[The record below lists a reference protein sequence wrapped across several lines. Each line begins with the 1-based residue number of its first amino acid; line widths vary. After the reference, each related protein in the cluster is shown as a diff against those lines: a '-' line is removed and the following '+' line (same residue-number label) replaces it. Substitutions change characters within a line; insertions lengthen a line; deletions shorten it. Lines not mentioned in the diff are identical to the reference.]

1 MEEKV
6 KQIFEKEFKMEID
19 ESFNKFSTDRWDSF
33 THLNLMVA
41 LEKEFDVEFT
51 PSEMGSI
58 SSYLDVIKVLKE
70 KC

>member
-6 KQIFEKEFKMEID
+6 KEIFEKEFKVEID
-19 ESFNKFSTDRWDSF
+19 ENFDKFSTDKWDSF
-33 THLNLMVA
+33 AHLNLMVA
-41 LEKEFDVEFT
+41 LEKEFNVEFT
-51 PSEMGSI
+51 PNEMGSI

>member
-6 KQIFEKEFKMEID
+6 KEIFEKEFKVEID
-19 ESFNKFSTDRWDSF
+19 ENFDKFSTDKWDSF
-33 THLNLMVA
+33 AHLNLMVA
-41 LEKEFDVEFT
+41 LEKEFNVEFT

>member
-6 KQIFEKEFKMEID
+6 KEIFEKEFKVEID
-19 ESFNKFSTDRWDSF
+19 ENFDKLSTDKWDSF

-41 LEKEFDVEFT
+41 LEKEFNVEFT

>member
-19 ESFNKFSTDRWDSF
+19 ENFDKISTDKWDSF
-33 THLNLMVA
+33 THLDLMVA
-41 LEKEFDVEFT
+41 LEKEFNVEFT